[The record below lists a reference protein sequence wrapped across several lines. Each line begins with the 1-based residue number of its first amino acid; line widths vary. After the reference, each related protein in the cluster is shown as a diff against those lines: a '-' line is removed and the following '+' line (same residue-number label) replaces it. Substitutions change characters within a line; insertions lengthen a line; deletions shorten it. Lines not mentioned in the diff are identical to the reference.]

1 MKQIMKKTILLLG
14 LLLATS
20 SSLLAQQESMIT
32 FYKDHLNLVNPAFV
46 GVNDNASF
54 QSSIRQQWTGIKD
67 APSTQAVSF
76 MSPLKNRKLAI
87 GVSFTYDKV
96 FIEKQGFVAIDFA
109 YQVKLSEKL
118 DLYMGI
124 KAGGNNYEVN
134 TSGLES
140 YNIIADPS
148 LAPIS
153 RFNPNIGA
161 GFYLKHD
168 KYYLSLSTPRML
180 NTDRAKNQDGYA
192 TVATDRVHYY
202 FSGGYNFLLSPTID
216 LVPSFMVRYVN
227 GAPFSTDF
235 TATTVIDEM
244 IHLGA
249 TYRTDRSIAGLAKVR
264 VSKKLMLGYAYEYS
278 LRSELLG
285 RANGSNEFFIK
296 FQF

>member
-32 FYKDHLNLVNPAFV
+32 FYKDHLNLVNPAYV
-46 GVNDNASF
+46 GADDNASF

-67 APSTQAVSF
+67 APSTQAISF

-87 GVSFTYDKV
+87 GISFIYDKV
-96 FIEKQGFVAIDFA
+96 FIEKQGFVSIDFA

-118 DLYMGI
+118 DLFMGI

-134 TSGLES
+134 TSGLET
-140 YNIIADPS
+140 YNIVADPS

-153 RFNPNIGA
+153 RFNPNIGV
-161 GFYLKHD
+161 GFYLKND

-180 NTDRAKNQDGYA
+180 NTERAKNEDGYA

-202 FSGGYNFLLSPTID
+202 FSGGYNFLLSSSID

-235 TATTVIDEM
+235 TATTVINENL
-244 IHLGA
+244 HLGA
-249 TYRTDRSIAGLAKVR
+249 TYRTDKSLAGLAKVK

-285 RANGSNEFFIK
+285 RANGSNEFYLK

>member
-1 MKQIMKKTILLLG
+1 MKKTILLLG

-32 FYKDHLNLVNPAFV
+32 FYKDHLNLVNPAYV
-46 GVNDNASF
+46 GADDNASF

-67 APSTQAVSF
+67 APSTQAISF

-87 GVSFTYDKV
+87 GISFIYDKV
-96 FIEKQGFVAIDFA
+96 FIEKQGFVSIDFA

-118 DLYMGI
+118 DLFMGI

-134 TSGLES
+134 TSGLET
-140 YNIIADPS
+140 YNIVADPS

-153 RFNPNIGA
+153 RFNPNIGV
-161 GFYLKHD
+161 GFYLKND

-180 NTDRAKNQDGYA
+180 NTERAKNEDGYA

-202 FSGGYNFLLSPTID
+202 FSGGYNFLLSSSID

-235 TATTVIDEM
+235 TATTVINENL
-244 IHLGA
+244 HLGA
-249 TYRTDRSIAGLAKVR
+249 TYRTDKSLAGLAKVK

-285 RANGSNEFFIK
+285 RANGSNEFYLK